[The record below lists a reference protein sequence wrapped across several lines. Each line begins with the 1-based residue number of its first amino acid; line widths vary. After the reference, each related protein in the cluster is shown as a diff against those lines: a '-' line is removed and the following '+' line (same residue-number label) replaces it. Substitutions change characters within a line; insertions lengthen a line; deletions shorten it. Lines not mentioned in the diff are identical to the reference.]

1 MQAGT
6 KLSLTQELGNHVMNA
21 GQPYQSPRQRVWT
34 AIRKHREEFTIKQV
48 AELGQMK
55 YDSTR
60 DFITGLRKAGI
71 IAEVRRE
78 QVPNMSKKIEMI
90 FIS

>member
-34 AIRKHREEFTIKQV
+34 AIRKHRESSLSNKS
-48 AELGQMK
+48 LN
-55 YDSTR
+55 
-60 DFITGLRKAGI
+60 L
-71 IAEVRRE
+71 VR
-78 QVPNMSKKIEMI
+78 
-90 FIS
+90 

>member
-6 KLSLTQELGNHVMNA
+6 KLSLTQELGSNLMNA

-34 AIRKHREEFTIKQV
+34 AIRKNSNEFTIEQV

-55 YDSTR
+55 YESAR
-60 DFITGLRKAGI
+60 GFVASLVKAKVVQILREAK
-71 IAEVRRE
+71 V
-78 QVPNMSKKIEMI
+78 
-90 FIS
+90 